1 MKKYPENQIIILKLG
16 AWWQKVYN
24 TIREHSSN
32 SDMTPCEKLKSLG
45 YATAQEFYLFPTLI
59 LDRLVALP
67 ETKNAPVSVQEH
79 LNYDLFGQKLYC
91 STRTHFGQIIKLLDT
106 GLSTI

>member
-1 MKKYPENQIIILKLG
+1 MNKGNIKQTAKEMKCSR
-16 AWWQKVYN
+16 N
-24 TIREHSSN
+24 TIYLN

-79 LNYDLFGQKLYC
+79 LDYDLFGQKLYC